1 MSIKEIKLSG
11 LKNLKNDEQATH
23 GFIAVGSYNGEVDWD
38 NIESDGPQPTIE
50 EAIAVAS
57 RYGWEPPFFI
67 AEVNIVA
74 KVVE

>member
-11 LKNLKNDEQATH
+11 LKNDEDVTH
-23 GFIAVGSYNGEVDWD
+23 GFVAVALYNGEALWD
-38 NIESDGPQPTIE
+38 CVESDGLQPTIE
-50 EAIAVAS
+50 EAIAVAR
-57 RYGWEPPFFI
+57 RYDWDPPFFI